1 MDVVPVATPI
11 ALPTSEPLTRGHK
24 KKARTRQLLLETG
37 LELLAEQGEAFSV
50 ADLAARAG
58 LSHGTFYNYFTD
70 REQLID
76 ALVPHVV
83 ARFAER
89 MAVEIT
95 VADPAERFVRISAL
109 ALEAAM
115 RDALA
120 VRVGLRLDGVQRGL
134 LVDGPLSHLRH
145 DLAEGCAAGRFDAAA
160 DDGTL
165 DVVLGALLL
174 AARRVA
180 DGEHGVE
187 YRRTVLRRL
196 LQALGVAGE
205 EATRLATLAVAERSE
220 RPGVIA
226 RAVR

>member
-1 MDVVPVATPI
+1 MPVATPI

-115 RDALA
+115 RDAQA

-196 LQALGVAGE
+196 LQALGVAGD